1 MEVEVKAKVDNLDEI
16 KEELKSL
23 GASFDKV
30 KREEDFYY
38 KLGNEIRNFEPGS
51 FTLRVRDSNK
61 GKFLTFKAFTDR
73 YGVWDEHEVEVDDAQ
88 EMRTILEKSKF
99 ILAYTITKE
108 RVSGKLNKF
117 SFNLDRVKELGD
129 YIEVE
134 LVSHETE
141 KAQATIKDFLKSL
154 GIKDNQ
160 LDRRG
165 YPEIVAAQ
173 QGFYSKGQ
181 I

>member
-1 MEVEVKAKVDNLDEI
+1 MEVEVKAKVDNLEQIRD
-16 KEELKSL
+16 KLKSL

-38 KLGNEIRNFEPGS
+38 KFASEIHNFEPGS
-51 FTLRVRDSNK
+51 FILRVRDSGK
-61 GKFLTFKAFTDR
+61 GRFLTFKAFTDR
-73 YGVWDEHEVEVDDAQ
+73 YGVWDEHEVKIDDAK
-88 EMRTILEKSKF
+88 EMKIILEKSGF
-99 ILAYTITKE
+99 TLAYTITKE
-108 RVSGKLNKF
+108 RISGKLDKL

-134 LVSHETE
+134 LVSHEAE
-141 KAQATIKDFLKSL
+141 KAQAIIKDFLKSL
-154 GIKDNQ
+154 GIRDNQ

-165 YPEIVAAQ
+165 YPEIVAAK

-181 I
+181 K